1 MLPNDIIQY
10 VIKSFKYRKLRSYLT
25 LLAILIGVVAVV
37 VIISISDGLIAQI
50 NDQLQ
55 AFGPKNGVLVAG
67 DISRGPT
74 IQSQNFR
81 APLEGKITT
90 KDYETIKT
98 HPAIKYITK
107 RINLNTQ
114 LEYKKR
120 NLTVSVWGIEPE
132 QFFTM
137 MNLSVQKGRIIL
149 PGEKSVA
156 VVGEAFTDNTIF
168 KDNPIEIGSFIYLG
182 KNKKKFKVVG
192 VLDPTNVVARN
203 GILIAF
209 EDARDLGL
217 EEEKIMKDELSAVA
231 FQVADGYELNEV
243 VRELEEKLKSSRK
256 LPLNKKDFTIV
267 TAEFILNQVITI
279 IGAVTLFLSFVSGL
293 AFFIGSIGIANTLY
307 MGVVEKTK
315 DIGIMRAI
323 GASKKDIAKLVIAEG
338 ATFGL
343 IGGILGLLVGFIIAQ
358 IINQFGFKTTLGLH
372 VAFAAIAVSTLVG
385 IIASYY
391 PAKIAAELD
400 PIKAIS
406 TNVR

>member
-1 MLPNDIIQY
+1 
-10 VIKSFKYRKLRSYLT
+10 
-25 LLAILIGVVAVV
+25 
-37 VIISISDGLIAQI
+37 
-50 NDQLQ
+50 
-55 AFGPKNGVLVAG
+55 
-67 DISRGPT
+67 
-74 IQSQNFR
+74 
-81 APLEGKITT
+81 
-90 KDYETIKT
+90 
-98 HPAIKYITK
+98 
-107 RINLNTQ
+107 
-114 LEYKKR
+114 
-120 NLTVSVWGIEPE
+120 
-132 QFFTM
+132 
-137 MNLSVQKGRIIL
+137 
-149 PGEKSVA
+149 
-156 VVGEAFTDNTIF
+156 
-168 KDNPIEIGSFIYLG
+168 
-182 KNKKKFKVVG
+182 
-192 VLDPTNVVARN
+192 
-203 GILIAF
+203 
-209 EDARDLGL
+209 
-217 EEEKIMKDELSAVA
+217 DELSAVA